1 MEEQGIARVKFIERR
16 GNQYCVTTQSGK
28 TIACHTTRAS
38 ALAQL
43 RAIEANKGYDGTVTK
58 GPLCMELLEAEGMS
72 KARAHNVCYADDIS
86 AGRKQEMEENE
97 NESNS
102 RY

>member
-1 MEEQGIARVKFIERR
+1 MGIARVKFIERR

-28 TIACHTTRAS
+28 TIACHADRNS

-58 GPLCMELLEAEGMS
+58 GPKCLELLEAEGMS
-72 KARAHNVCYADDIS
+72 EARAFNICYADDIS
-86 AGRKQEMEENE
+86 AGRKQEMEEQG
-97 NESNS
+97 NESKD